1 MGVMFHRTLRFRW
14 FVAALAAIS
23 VSPLAGNADDHKW
36 SRHSEA
42 EADIE
47 ELEARIRFDAG
58 QWPLHIKYEVEI
70 EDACADERFDLVLQL
85 MECDRLVVDP
95 QGQQVVIT
103 IPLDRPIEV
112 EDDGEEARFRDLI
125 SVNIPDGSFAHPRDL
140 RVEARVVPAGGG
152 CALDDDDTNVCCER
166 VAIIVPPPP
175 PPVIMAPAPPPVI
188 VAPPPPPPVIVA
200 PPAPP
205 PPVIRDDGRFIR
217 DMGAYRQGGFYRQV
231 GVYREGGRVA
241 VNAYGTRVRVRW

>member
-1 MGVMFHRTLRFRW
+1 MSHRILGFRT
-14 FVAALAAIS
+14 FVAALAAICAA
-23 VSPLAGNADDHKW
+23 PLVAQAGSDKW

-42 EADIE
+42 EADID
-47 ELEARIRFDAG
+47 ELKARIRFDAG
-58 QWPLHIKYEVEI
+58 QWPLIIKYEVEI
-70 EDACADERFDLVLQL
+70 EDACADERFDLIMQL

-103 IPLDRPIEV
+103 IPLDRPAEV
-112 EDDGEEARFRDLI
+112 DDDGEEAVFRDII

-152 CALDDDDTNVCCER
+152 CALDDDDTDVCCER
-166 VAIIVPPPP
+166 VAVIVPPPP
-175 PPVIMAPAPPPVI
+175 PPVIVAPARPPVI

-205 PPVIRDDGRFIR
+205 PPVIRDEGRYMR
-217 DMGAYRQGGFYRQV
+217 DMGAYHENDFYQQV
-231 GVYREGGRVA
+231 GVYYEEGLVA
-241 VNAYGTRVRVRW
+241 VDAYGTQVRVRW